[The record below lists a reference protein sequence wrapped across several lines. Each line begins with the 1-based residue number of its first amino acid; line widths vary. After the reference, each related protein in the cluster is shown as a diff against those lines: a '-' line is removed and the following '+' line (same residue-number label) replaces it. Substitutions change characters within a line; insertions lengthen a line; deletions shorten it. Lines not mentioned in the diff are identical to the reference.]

1 MEAIVFR
8 ERKSFLAL
16 AQRHLE
22 SVSEWLSRLKGAIE
36 KCSFGEHF
44 EEFLVTQFVC
54 GLTAPNLFESICQLS
69 VPCSFEAIVTM
80 AVSFEGKEMKVAVP
94 VEAKD
99 TAISKVEPVPVIAQK
114 QTVAEEAVVKPS
126 PVRKISRFLISPA
139 IEAVPDA
146 ELINAETNVQV
157 PDTPDAS
164 TPVSDISDSNTTA
177 TPASENNSVTNSS
190 PTSILNGP
198 DKEVL
203 ESVIPSQTPDAD
215 QSNTDSKPPMQRKI
229 SRFMVSPSIDVLQ
242 QLEKFVPPDEP
253 ADHKHLVLP
262 IHSDLLQL
270 QNEQSPSPVRKTSPD
285 RVSAWEQLKIGLEN
299 ITHAQV
305 QSIAKLKEA
314 AISQSSSKEINE
326 ALPGSP
332 KRLHQLLSDNSQ
344 KLNSP
349 TETSRISFVRNL
361 QFDGSSGDG
370 DTISQ
375 LSECDGL
382 SEPASPMHGTAQ
394 KSTFDPPE
402 SIIDE
407 QEAKELT
414 SRANLRFFRNSL
426 ETSSINLLNSKS
438 NYFDTD
444 TIEMEY
450 PRNLDDNIEILS
462 REAEDLEVLFT
473 ASAEEKLAHY
483 VPKDVIIPE
492 IIDDLDAD
500 DNDEDGDNEDDPI
513 GMSPCGRFFKYD
525 KEIGYGSFKTVFRGL
540 DTHTGVAV
548 AWCELLVS
556 FPLMLGRNS

>member
-1 MEAIVFR
+1 MEASIFR

-16 AQRHLE
+16 AQHHLE

-54 GLTAPNLFESICQLS
+54 GLTAPNLFESICQQS

-80 AVSFEGKEMKVAVP
+80 AVSFEGTELHVVP
-94 VEAKD
+94 PAKGMNN
-99 TAISKVEPVPVIAQK
+99 SQVEPVPVIAQK
-114 QTVAEEAVVKPS
+114 QTVFAEAVVKPS

-139 IEAVPDA
+139 IEAALDT
-146 ELINAETNVQV
+146 EIINTTETNIQLSDSSDVC
-157 PDTPDAS
+157 
-164 TPVSDISDSNTTA
+164 TPVSDTSDSNTAA
-177 TPASENNSVTNSS
+177 TPASENNSVTISQ

-198 DKEVL
+198 DNEIL
-203 ESVIPSQTPDAD
+203 GTMLTSQTLV
-215 QSNTDSKPPMQRKI
+215 NTDNDSKPPMQRKI
-229 SRFMVSPSIDVLQ
+229 SRFMVSPSIDILQ
-242 QLEKFVPPDEP
+242 QLDKFIPPDEP
-253 ADHKHLVLP
+253 ADHKHLDLP
-262 IHSDLLQL
+262 IQSDLLQF
-270 QNEQSPSPVRKTSPD
+270 QSEQSPSPVLKTSPD

-305 QSIAKLKEA
+305 QTITKVKET
-314 AISQSSSKEINE
+314 SSNEINE
-326 ALPGSP
+326 AFSGSP
-332 KRLHQLLSDNSQ
+332 KRLHQLLSDNAQ

-349 TETSRISFVRNL
+349 IETCRVNLNL
-361 QFDGSSGDG
+361 QFDGILGDG

-375 LSECDGL
+375 PSECDGL
-382 SEPASPMHGTAQ
+382 SEPASPMH
-394 KSTFDPPE
+394 STVQQPISDPPE
-402 SIIDE
+402 SVIDE
-407 QEAKELT
+407 QEAKELA
-414 SRANLRFFRNSL
+414 SRSNLRFYRNSL
-426 ETSSINLLNSKS
+426 ETSSIHLLNSKS

-450 PRNLDDNIEILS
+450 PRNLDVNIEMLS

-483 VPKDVIIPE
+483 VPKDVSLPE
-492 IIDDLDAD
+492 IVDDLDAD
-500 DNDEDGDNEDDPI
+500 ENDEDGDNEDDPI

-548 AWCELLVS
+548 AWCELLVG
-556 FPLMLGRNS
+556 FPLMLE

>member
-1 MEAIVFR
+1 MEATVFR

-16 AQRHLE
+16 AQRQLE
-22 SVSEWLSRLKGAIE
+22 SVSEWLSRLKEAIG

-69 VPCSFEAIVTM
+69 VPCNFEAIVTM
-80 AVSFEGKEMKVAVP
+80 AVSFEGKEMKVAEP
-94 VEAKD
+94 VEAKEM
-99 TAISKVEPVPVIAQK
+99 TKCHVEPVPVIAK
-114 QTVAEEAVVKPS
+114 NPTVVEEAVVKPS

-139 IEAVPDA
+139 IEAVLDA
-146 ELINAETNVQV
+146 ENINTAETNIQV
-157 PDTPDAS
+157 ADKPDAS
-164 TPVSDISDSNTTA
+164 TPVSDTSDSNTVA
-177 TPASENNSVTNSS
+177 TPVSENNSVTNSHPAS
-190 PTSILNGP
+190 VLNGP
-198 DKEVL
+198 DKEGFGSVL
-203 ESVIPSQTPDAD
+203 PTAD
-215 QSNTDSKPPMQRKI
+215 QSNNDSKPPMQRKI
-229 SRFMVSPSIDVLQ
+229 SRFMVSPSIDILQ
-242 QLEKFVPPDEP
+242 QIDKFVPPDEP
-253 ADHKHLVLP
+253 ADHRHLVLP
-262 IHSDLLQL
+262 IQSDLHQL
-270 QNEQSPSPVRKTSPD
+270 QNEQSPSPVLKTSPD
-285 RVSAWEQLKIGLEN
+285 RVSAFEQLKIGLEN

-305 QSIAKLKEA
+305 QTITKLKENA
-314 AISQSSSKEINE
+314 ASQPLSKEINE
-326 ALPGSP
+326 AFPGSP

-349 TETSRISFVRNL
+349 TETSRLSFVRNL

-370 DTISQ
+370 DTTFQ
-375 LSECDGL
+375 PSECDGF
-382 SEPASPMHGTAQ
+382 SEPVSLMHSTAQ
-394 KSTFDPPE
+394 QSTLDPPE
-402 SIIDE
+402 SVIDE
-407 QEAKELT
+407 QEAKELA

-426 ETSSINLLNSKS
+426 ETSSIHLLNSKS

-450 PRNLDDNIEILS
+450 PRNLDVNIEMLS

-483 VPKDVIIPE
+483 VPKDVSLPE
-492 IIDDLDAD
+492 IVDDLDAD

-556 FPLMLGRNS
+556 FTLMLK